1 VKETPG
7 RNGGTLKSMEKGE
20 TLNPNGRPKKLPE
33 LDTLLADVLGGESGG
48 EAKAILL
55 ALVTKAKKGDVR
67 AAEVLFDR
75 GYGKAKQ
82 DVTQRTIIKDER
94 RDLSK
99 LSEQELELYERI
111 LDKIGEGESQIRES
125 EA

>member
-1 VKETPG
+1 L
-7 RNGGTLKSMEKGE
+7 NLLEKGE
-20 TLNPNGRPKKLPE
+20 TANPNGRPKKLPE
-33 LDTLLADVLGGESGG
+33 LDHLLAEVLGEESGD
-48 EAKAILL
+48 EAKAILQ
-55 ALVTKAKKGDVR
+55 ALLTKAKKGDVR

-75 GYGKAKQ
+75 AYGKAKQ

-99 LSEQELELYERI
+99 LSEEELQLYERI